1 MNEFKKL
8 KEENNVKKND
18 LNGTGNSKLENFV
31 NLIFQE
37 NNTEEIKSNDVYEYI
52 KEYFTF
58 YFYPK
63 KIKKYIITDKKIVKN
78 SLGNLDVMKKLCI
91 DLCKQNIKVY
101 QKWCE
106 TFCKHDEVKFK
117 EELEGKLGDLKKV
130 TLFELE
136 KYLLPSGCD
145 SKKKLDSLIG
155 NNNINDNSHRSIN
168 ILRFIFKKIKK
179 INKKKED
186 TASAEENT
194 KIVYNE
200 HFCII
205 ASEFCRNIRQV
216 LSMLPSQDINKY
228 DYDASLKKLVKDTSN
243 TSNTVNTS
251 NTSNTVNTSNT
262 RNISEEPYMKL
273 IMKIIE

>member
-1 MNEFKKL
+1 MNKFEKL
-8 KEENNVKKND
+8 KEENKVTKGVLNVNVNTNTNLK
-18 LNGTGNSKLENFV
+18 NFV

-37 NNTEEIKSNDVYEYI
+37 NSTTNIKSNHVYEYI

-63 KIKKYIITDKKIVKN
+63 KIKKKKYIITDKKIVKN

-106 TFCKHDEVKFK
+106 TFCKYDEVKFK
-117 EELEGKLGDLKKV
+117 KELEGKLDDLKNV

-179 INKKKED
+179 INKKNEA
-186 TASAEENT
+186 TASTEENT

-228 DYDASLKKLVKDTSN
+228 DYDASLKKLVKDT
-243 TSNTVNTS
+243 VNTS
-251 NTSNTVNTSNT
+251 NTGNTD
-262 RNISEEPYMKL
+262 NISKEPYMKL